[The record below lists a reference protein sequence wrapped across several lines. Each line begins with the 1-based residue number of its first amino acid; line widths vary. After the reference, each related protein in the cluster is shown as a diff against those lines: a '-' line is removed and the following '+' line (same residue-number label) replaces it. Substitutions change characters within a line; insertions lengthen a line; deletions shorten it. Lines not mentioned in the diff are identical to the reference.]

1 MDWPNLNKARLSSC
15 LALFA
20 CMLFAQHAWAND
32 SGDTL
37 EAILTEPEEEEFVSV
52 KMHQIDLVLHDILP
66 NRFARTPSAETQ
78 IAGLFQ
84 FPPQTHQLIDPE
96 YERQLEANLAW
107 LNKPS
112 VSEMLETAQTG
123 PVFDIPMRSHP
134 LVDRYI
140 NYFTGRG
147 RKFFRRWLARA
158 DRYKPIMQ
166 PILREMGLPEDTIY
180 LAMIESGF
188 SAKAY
193 SSASAS
199 GFWQFIPSTGRRYDL
214 RQDFWVDQRRDFIFA
229 TRSAGRFL
237 TRLHKRFGNWHLA
250 WAGYNAGGGRISR
263 ALKKYNTNDFWTLI
277 EHKKSLAK
285 ETQHYVPKLI
295 AAAWV
300 SKNRRL
306 YGFEDVKPLSPL
318 SWDEVNVKEPTDL
331 RIMAQVLGTSFDTLT
346 TLNPSWKQAISP
358 PGRTSLMRV
367 PKGMGEQ
374 TREWLATRPA
384 TEKLDYTV
392 HKVRS
397 GDTLSEI
404 ARAYGSSTHAIKS
417 VNKIRNARA
426 LRLGQKLMIPK
437 TGVRKPR
444 KKSGANTQKAIARL
458 KKQKRKA
465 AAPTKI
471 ATSLPSKSRANS
483 TTYQVRSGDTLW
495 SIARRHQISVTKLKK
510 LNGRS
515 TNRIRIGEVLNVF

>member
-1 MDWPNLNKARLSSC
+1 MNWPNFIKTRISYAVAVLIC
-15 LALFA
+15 LLCAPYA
-20 CMLFAQHAWAND
+20 SASD
-32 SGDTL
+32 SDDTL
-37 EAILTEPEEEEFVSV
+37 DAILAQPENEEFVSV
-52 KMHQIDLVLHDILP
+52 KMHQIDLVLRDILP
-66 NRFARTPSAETQ
+66 NRFAHTPSAETQ
-78 IAGLFQ
+78 ITDLFR
-84 FPPQTHQLIDPE
+84 FGPQTHQLIDPE

-107 LNKPS
+107 LNKLS

-147 RKFFRRWLARA
+147 RKFFGRWLARA

-188 SAKAY
+188 SAKAF
-193 SSASAS
+193 SSAAAS
-199 GFWQFIPSTGRRYDL
+199 GFWQFIPSTGRRYKL
-214 RQDFWVDQRRDFIFA
+214 RQDFWVDERRDFIFA
-229 TRSAGRFL
+229 TRSAGKFL
-237 TRLHKRFGNWHLA
+237 TTLYKRFGNWHLA

-285 ETQHYVPKLI
+285 ETQHYVPKLL

-300 SKNRRL
+300 SKNRKL
-306 YGFEDVKPLSPL
+306 YGFENIKPLSPL
-318 SWDEVNVKEPTDL
+318 SWDEVKVSEPTDL
-331 RIMAQVLGTSFDTLT
+331 KIMAQVLGTSLDTLT

-367 PKGMGEQ
+367 PQGMGEQ
-374 TREWLATRPA
+374 TQEWLSAQPA
-384 TEKLDYTV
+384 TEKLDYVV

-404 ARAYGSSTHAIKS
+404 ARAYGSSAHAIKG

-437 TGVRKPR
+437 TGIQTPR
-444 KKSGANTQKAIARL
+444 KKSVAKAQKVISRL
-458 KKQKRKA
+458 KKQRARKPT
-465 AAPTKI
+465 PTKI
-471 ATSLPSKSRANS
+471 ASSVPRKTEAYSR
-483 TTYQVRSGDTLW
+483 TYQVRSGDTLW

-510 LNGRS
+510 LNQRR
-515 TNRIRIGEVLNVF
+515 TNRIQIGEVLHVF

>member
-1 MDWPNLNKARLSSC
+1 MNWPNFIKTRFSC
-15 LALFA
+15 GITVLICLLCAPYALAS
-20 CMLFAQHAWAND
+20 D
-32 SGDTL
+32 SDDTL
-37 EAILTEPEEEEFVSV
+37 DAILAQPENEEFINV

-66 NRFARTPSAETQ
+66 KRFAHTPSVETQ
-78 IAGLFQ
+78 IAGLFR
-84 FPPQTHQLIDPE
+84 FGPQTHQLIDPE

-123 PVFDIPMRSHP
+123 PVFDIPMRAHP

-140 NYFTGRG
+140 KYFTGRG
-147 RKFFRRWLARA
+147 RKFFGRWLARA

-188 SAKAY
+188 SAKAF
-193 SSASAS
+193 SSAAAS

-300 SKNRRL
+300 SKNRKL
-306 YGFEDVKPLSPL
+306 YGFENIKPLSPL
-318 SWDEVNVKEPTDL
+318 SWDEVTVSEPTDL
-331 RIMAQVLGTSFDTLT
+331 KIMAQVLGTTVDTLT

-358 PGRTSLMRV
+358 PNRTSLMRV
-367 PKGMGEQ
+367 PQGMGEQ
-374 TREWLATRPA
+374 TQQWLNTRPA
-384 TEKLDYTV
+384 TEKLNYVV
-392 HKVRS
+392 HKVRG

-404 ARAYGSSTHAIKS
+404 ARAYGSSSHAIKS

-426 LRLGQKLMIPK
+426 LKLGQKLMIPK
-437 TGVRKPR
+437 TGIDAGR
-444 KKSGANTQKAIARL
+444 KKSVAKAQKAIARL
-458 KKQKRKA
+458 KKRKTTKPKA
-465 AAPTKI
+465 TKI
-471 ATSLPSKSRANS
+471 ASSMPRKTEANS
-483 TTYQVRSGDTLW
+483 STYQVRSGDTLW

-510 LNGRS
+510 LNQRR
-515 TNRIRIGEVLNVF
+515 TNRIRIGEVLHVF

>member
-1 MDWPNLNKARLSSC
+1 MDWHNFIIKRCYLGAALICLLSAS
-15 LALFA
+15 
-20 CMLFAQHAWAND
+20 QAWANQ
-32 SGDTL
+32 SEDTL
-37 EAILTEPEEEEFVSV
+37 EAILTQPEEEEFISV

-66 NRFARTPSAETQ
+66 NQFAHTPSAETQ
-78 IAGLFQ
+78 VAGLFK

-147 RKFFRRWLARA
+147 RKFFGRWLARA

-193 SSASAS
+193 SSAAAS

-300 SKNRRL
+300 SKNRKL
-306 YGFEDVKPLSPL
+306 YGFDNIKPLSPL
-318 SWDEVNVKEPTDL
+318 SWVEVKVREPTDL
-331 RIMAQVLGTSFDTLT
+331 RIMAQVLGTSLDSLT

-367 PKGMGEQ
+367 PKGMGKETQ
-374 TREWLATRPA
+374 TWLSTRPA
-384 TEKLDYTV
+384 TEKLDYVV

-404 ARAYGSSTHAIKS
+404 ARAYNSSTHAIKS

-426 LRLGQKLMIPK
+426 LKLGQNLMIPK
-437 TGVRKPR
+437 TGVRKIS
-444 KKSGANTQKAIARL
+444 KKSIAKTQKAIDRL
-458 KKQKRKA
+458 KKRQENR
-465 AAPTKI
+465 PRVTKI
-471 ATSLPSKSRANS
+471 AAALPRKTSANS

-515 TNRIRIGEVLNVF
+515 TNRIRIGEVLHVF

>member
-1 MDWPNLNKARLSSC
+1 MYWPNFIKARFSC
-15 LALFA
+15 ALAGLICLLFSPYA
-20 CMLFAQHAWAND
+20 SASD
-32 SGDTL
+32 SDDTL
-37 EAILTEPEEEEFVSV
+37 KAILTQPEQDEFISV

-66 NRFARTPSAETQ
+66 NRFAHTPSAEAQ
-78 IAGLFQ
+78 VAGLFR

-112 VSEMLETAQTG
+112 VSEMLEIAQSG

-134 LVDRYI
+134 IVDSYI
-140 NYFTGRG
+140 KYFTGRG
-147 RKFFRRWLARA
+147 RKFFGRWLARA

-188 SAKAY
+188 SAKAF
-193 SSASAS
+193 SSAAAS
-199 GFWQFIPSTGRRYDL
+199 GFWQFIPSTGRRYNL

-237 TRLHKRFGNWHLA
+237 TALHKRFGNWHLA

-263 ALKKYNTNDFWTLI
+263 ALKKYNTNDFWALI

-285 ETQHYVPKLI
+285 ETRHYVPKLI

-300 SKNRRL
+300 SKNRKL
-306 YGFEDVKPLSPL
+306 YGFENIKPLSPL
-318 SWDEVNVKEPTDL
+318 SWDEVKVKEPTDL
-331 RIMAQVLGTSFDTLT
+331 KIMAQVLGTSFDRLT

-374 TREWLATRPA
+374 TQAWLKTRPA
-384 TEKLDYTV
+384 TDKLNYVV

-404 ARAYGSSTHAIKS
+404 ARAYNSSTHAIKS

-426 LRLGQKLMIPK
+426 LKLGQKLMIPR
-437 TGVRKPR
+437 TGVDRTR
-444 KKSGANTQKAIARL
+444 KKSVAQAQSAITRL
-458 KKQKRKA
+458 KKEKKPA
-465 AAPTKI
+465 ATKI
-471 ATSLPSKSRANS
+471 ASAMPHKTRANS
-483 TTYQVRSGDTLW
+483 STYRVRSGDTLW

-510 LNGRS
+510 LNGRR
-515 TNRIRIGEVLNVF
+515 TNQIRIGEVLHVL